1 MSLPWIPVAPLEPRS
16 FAALRRRAIFDCN
29 KWDPQMEDESA
40 IAAYPL
46 VLHDSA
52 WRELSAAAERLAAE
66 ALAAEAELVERP
78 ELHALLGFP
87 RAVRRALSDAHRRQ
101 SAGMARLI
109 RFDFHFTI
117 DGWRISEANSDVPGG
132 LNEASGFARLFEPHY
147 SGTRSVGDPVADY
160 ADALLARVGTGATV
174 ALAHATAYTDD
185 RQVMT
190 YLARALESRGA
201 RAVLVSPAHLSWNG
215 GRASFDGTWGAGNV
229 DAIVRF
235 CPGEWLPQ
243 LPRRTGWH
251 CFFAGARTPLSNP
264 AVALLTQSKRFP
276 LVWDA
281 LRAPLSTW
289 RALLPETRDP
299 RDCPWRSSEE
309 WVLKPALGRVG
320 EDIGMRDIVPPKEW
334 RSITRSVR
342 WRPHHW
348 VAQRRFEAVPL
359 EHEGTKT
366 YPCVGVYTIDGRA
379 AGAYGR
385 LARRPLI
392 DWRAQDIAVMRVMTS
407 EARAIA

>member
-1 MSLPWIPVAPLEPRS
+1 MTVAPLEPRP
-16 FAALRRRAIFDCN
+16 FAAFRRRAIFDCN

-40 IAAYPL
+40 IAPHPL

-52 WRELSAAAERLAAE
+52 WRELSRAAERLAAE
-66 ALAAEAELVERP
+66 TLAAEAELVERP

-87 RAVRRALSDAHRRQ
+87 RAVRRALAEAARRGA
-101 SAGMARLI
+101 SPGLARLI
-109 RFDFHFTI
+109 RFDFHFTT

-132 LNEASGFARLFEPHY
+132 LNEASGFARLFAPHY
-147 SGTRSVGDPVADY
+147 PAADVVGDPVADY
-160 ADALLARVGTGATV
+160 ADALLARTGPGSCL
-174 ALAHATAYTDD
+174 ALVHATAYTDD
-185 RQVMT
+185 RQVMS
-190 YLARALESRGA
+190 YLAHALESRGA
-201 RAVLVSPAHLSWNG
+201 RAVLVSPAQLSWNA
-215 GRASFDGTWGAGNV
+215 GRASLDCAWAAGEA

-235 CPGEWLPQ
+235 FPGEWLPD
-243 LPRRTGWH
+243 LPRRTGWQ
-251 CFFAGARTPLSNP
+251 CFFAGARIPLGNP

-281 LRAPLSTW
+281 LRTALPTW

-299 RDCPWRSSEE
+299 RACSWRTSDE
-309 WVLKPALGRVG
+309 WVLKPSLGRVG
-320 EDIGMRDIVPPKEW
+320 EDIGMRGVVPPKTW
-334 RSITRSVR
+334 RSLARSAR

-359 EHEGTKT
+359 VNGATSS
-366 YPCVGVYTIDGRA
+366 YPCIGVYTIDGRA

-385 LARRPLI
+385 LARQPLI
-392 DWRAQDIAVMRVMTS
+392 DWRAQDIAVMRTTTS